1 MKQEITDMNTQK
13 MNVKQMTLIGLMTAV
28 ICVIAPFS
36 LNIPISPVPI
46 SLGTMAIYFVITV
59 LGMWRGTISVLLYIL
74 LGLVGLPVFTN
85 FSGGVGKV
93 LGPTGG
99 YIVGYVF
106 LALIFGFFVEHW
118 KSKIVMNVIGGVLG
132 TIVMYFFGT
141 LWLAYLNHMSF
152 MAALWAGVIP
162 YIPGDIIKLAV
173 SMGIGAQLRKRL
185 VKAGLL

>member
-1 MKQEITDMNTQK
+1 MEKYRL
-13 MNVKQMTLIGLMTAV
+13 NVKQMALIGLMTAV

-36 LNIPISPVPI
+36 LNIPVSPVPI
-46 SLGTMAIYFVITV
+46 SLGSMAIYFVITV
-59 LGMWRGTISVLLYIL
+59 LGMWRGTICVLLYIL
-74 LGLVGLPVFTN
+74 LGFVGLPVFTN

-118 KSKIVMNVIGGVLG
+118 KGRLVMHIIGAALG

-141 LWLAYLNHMSF
+141 LWLAYLTHMGF
-152 MAALWAGVIP
+152 VAALWAGVIP
-162 YIPGDIIKLAV
+162 YIPGDIVKLAV
-173 SMGIGAQLRKRL
+173 SMAVGIQLRKRL
-185 VKAGLL
+185 VKAELL